1 VTAEKQRVDGV
12 VQRTRLAAYAW
23 CEDGNAV
30 LLVRIAVGEV
40 HAGCWT
46 VPGGG
51 LAFGEDPEAGVVRE
65 LREETGIAGRVE
77 GLAGVRSRV
86 REPSE
91 TISGHRVHAVGILF
105 RVTPVGGVLRDETG
119 GSTDRA
125 AWVPLTDLD
134 ALWIDDR
141 AAWARRVVGR

>member
-1 VTAEKQRVDGV
+1 MTAETQRVDGV

-23 CEDGNAV
+23 CEDGEAV
-30 LLVRIAVGEV
+30 LLVRIAPGEV
-40 HAGCWT
+40 NAGRWT

-65 LREETGIAGRVE
+65 LREEAGIEGRVE

-86 REPSE
+86 REPAE
-91 TISGHRVHAVGILF
+91 TTSGHRVHAVGILF
-105 RVTPVGGVLRDETG
+105 RVSPTGGTIRDEPD

-125 AWVPLTDLD
+125 AWIPIADLD
-134 ALWIDDR
+134 SVGIDDR